1 MLSTLK
7 FEDHNMKKLLLSAAV
22 GAALLS
28 SGAAQAVPWCHG
40 GTIVE
45 IADVNW
51 SQAQILANFTGS
63 VPGGVLDP
71 EVYKTFHATH
81 NYAQTFA
88 GGGGGF
94 GGYSVP
100 GSGQVRV
107 SVYAPYTYT
116 NMVGPGY
123 YYTSQG
129 VSFKLDKCYT
139 IPVMQHHLEVAELEV
154 GGDDDGGGIVVKPFT
169 GLEKIKDFYLAKP
182 RGEEAVEPRR

>member
-1 MLSTLK
+1 MISI
-7 FEDHNMKKLLLSAAV
+7 AV

-28 SGAAQAVPWCHG
+28 TTASAVPWCHR

-51 SQAQILANFTGS
+51 SQAQILANFSGGIPS
-63 VPGGVLDP
+63 GVLDP
-71 EVYKTFHATH
+71 EYYTTYTATH
-81 NYAQTFA
+81 NYAAGFA

-107 SVYAPYTYT
+107 TPYAPYTYT
-116 NMVGPGY
+116 NMVGPGH

-129 VSFKLDKCYT
+129 VSFKMEKCYT
-139 IPVMQHHLEVAELEV
+139 IPPLTAHLEVRELEP
-154 GGDDDGGGIVVKPFT
+154 GDDSGGIIVKPYD
-169 GLEKIKDFYLAKP
+169 GLQEMERYWTSPITDPDEDEDFEA
-182 RGEEAVEPRR
+182 EETQRIER

>member
-1 MLSTLK
+1 
-7 FEDHNMKKLLLSAAV
+7 MKKLLTCVAV
-22 GAALLS
+22 GAAFLS
-28 SGAAQAVPWCHG
+28 TAAQAVPWCHQ
-40 GTIVE
+40 GTIVQ

-63 VPGGVLDP
+63 VPGGVVDP
-71 EVYKTFHATH
+71 EVYTTFHATH
-81 NYAQTFA
+81 NYANTFA

-107 SVYAPYTYT
+107 VPYAPYSYT

-139 IPVMQHHLEVAELEV
+139 IAPMTHHLEVAELSK
-154 GGDDDGGGIVVKPFT
+154 DDGSGISVKPLG
-169 GLEKIKDFYLAKP
+169 GLEALNEYWKFEITDP
-182 RGEEAVEPRR
+182 NSDPDETRR

>member
-1 MLSTLK
+1 MI
-7 FEDHNMKKLLLSAAV
+7 NKKLLALSV
-22 GAALLS
+22 GVAMF
-28 SGAAQAVPWCHG
+28 SGMAQAVPWCHK

-51 SQAQILANFTGS
+51 SQSQILANFTGS

-71 EVYKTFHATH
+71 EVYTTFHATH
-81 NYAQTFA
+81 NYANTFA

-107 SVYAPYTYT
+107 IPYAPYSYT
-116 NMVGPGY
+116 NMVGPGH

-139 IPVMQHHLEVAELEV
+139 IPPLTHHHEVKFVEPGGE
-154 GGDDDGGGIVVKPFT
+154 GGDSGGIVFDPIEGIEV
-169 GLEKIKDFYLAKP
+169 IKKQWS
-182 RGEEAVEPRR
+182 EPREGEQR